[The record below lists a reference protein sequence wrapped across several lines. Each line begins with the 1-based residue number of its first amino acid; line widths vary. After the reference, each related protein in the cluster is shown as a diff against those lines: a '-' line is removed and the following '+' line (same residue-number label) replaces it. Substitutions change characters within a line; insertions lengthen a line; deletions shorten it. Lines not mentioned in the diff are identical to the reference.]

1 MAARREYMNISN
13 TDRARL
19 AEAFDNQQDYIE
31 LADTL
36 GINRSMA
43 RSIVAT
49 YMYVD
54 VCGSKEKK

>member
-1 MAARREYMNISN
+1 MNISN

-36 GINRSMA
+36 GINRSTA

-49 YMYVD
+49 YVD
-54 VCGSKEKK
+54 TGRVQICYQEVGPEM